1 MFVDNCCL
9 GCGSIEFVL
18 DNSPL
23 MEHISKKKSE
33 ADIITP
39 IRNNMKVFAY
49 MGKNYFPILDFIDI
63 NLIGILEET
72 EVRQKSDS

>member
-1 MFVDNCCL
+1 
-9 GCGSIEFVL
+9 
-18 DNSPL
+18 